1 MKTTTNHSIVN
12 GKLFLLV
19 LCLIVPSLA
28 QAHISPDHTSGAV
41 SGLSHPLLGLDH
53 ILAMLAVG
61 LWAAQLGGRATWLVP
76 ATFVSLMTVGGALG
90 MTGFAL
96 PFVEEGV
103 LVSVLML
110 GVLIAAAAR
119 LPLAVSMAVVG
130 LFAIFHGHAHGTE
143 MQLGPSGLGY
153 GLGFI
158 LTTAGLHACGIGIG
172 LLARQRS
179 KTPVLRFAG
188 ATIALVGLWLCLA

>member
-1 MKTTTNHSIVN
+1 MKTTTNHSILN
-12 GKLFLLV
+12 AKLFLLA
-19 LCLIVPSLA
+19 LGIILPSLA
-28 QAHISPDHTSGAV
+28 HAHVSPDHTNGTL

-76 ATFVSLMTVGGALG
+76 ATFVTLMTTGGALG

-110 GVLIAAAAR
+110 GVLIAAAVR
-119 LPLAVSMAVVG
+119 LPLVASMTVVG

-143 MQLGPSGLGY
+143 MQLGVSGISY
-153 GLGFI
+153 GLGFV
-158 LTTAGLHACGIGIG
+158 LATTGLHACGIGIG
-172 LLARQRS
+172 RLVQQYS
-179 KTPVLRFAG
+179 KTPLLRFAG
-188 ATIALVGLWLCLA
+188 AAIAVIGLCLCLA